1 MSSDG
6 LLAARLRGSAATAA
20 TAAVVVL
27 AALAV
32 PPFLPPYWLSILILG
47 VIFAILAMSLN
58 LLMGFTGLDS
68 LGQAA
73 FFGTA
78 AYVLGILTTRYGL
91 GWGVGTAAGL
101 VAATAVAAVF
111 GLVAVRLKGL
121 YFLLITVALGQV
133 LWGAALRWG
142 SLTGGWNGLRG
153 LTMPADV
160 LGRAVPYYYFALA
173 VFGIVATSVWLIVHS
188 PFGLVLRS
196 IRERELRSSTLGY
209 RTFVHKYMAFVIAGF
224 IAALAGVLSATY
236 NGFVSPR
243 DLSLELSFDAMLMVI
258 LGGTG
263 TLLGPV
269 VGALVVTALRYLLSV
284 YIDDYWLI
292 VLGLVFIAA
301 TIWLPEGLV
310 GVLRHRRRVP
320 GAVAGE
326 PVGRP
331 AEAGTAV
338 DGTTSSLPEG
348 QLVPVAPQD
357 QATPGPPSAAIGAE
371 ALVLEDVSMSFGDVT
386 VLDDV
391 DLVVTPGERTG
402 IIGLNGAG
410 KTTLFNVITG
420 IHRPTGGSLQ
430 MLGQDVTRLP
440 PYRRSAL
447 GLARTF
453 QVTMLYPRLTALEN
467 IAIAL
472 MGRRHRRTQYVLWR
486 RLSSMTNV
494 GQQAREILD
503 GVGLG
508 DLGDV
513 EVRYLSYGHQRQ
525 VEVALALA
533 ADPEVLL
540 LDEPTAGLAQAEIP
554 RMLRLLKALPEHLT
568 ILIVE
573 HNLEVIFE
581 IVTRVVVLHEG
592 RVIMDGSPKVVR
604 ADPDVRQLYFG
615 SRGSGARQHAPE
627 PSARSEEPRR

>member
-1 MSSDG
+1 VF
-6 LLAARLRGSAATAA
+6 A
-20 TAAVVVL
+20 AAVTVL
-27 AALAV
+27 AALAI

-58 LLMGFTGLDS
+58 LLMGYTGLDS

-78 AYVLGILTTRYGL
+78 AYVLGILTTRQGMR
-91 GWGVGTAAGL
+91 WDVAAAAGL
-101 VAATAVAAVF
+101 VAAIIVAAVF

-142 SLTGGWNGLRG
+142 SLTGGWNGMRG
-153 LTMPADV
+153 LTVPTEV
-160 LGRAVPYYYFALA
+160 LGRSVPYYYFALA
-173 VFGIVATSVWLIVHS
+173 VFTCVAAAVRLIVRS

-196 IRERELRSSTLGY
+196 IREREVRSSTLGY
-209 RTFVHKYMAFVIAGF
+209 RTFVHKYLAFVIAGF

-236 NGFVSPR
+236 NSFVSPR

-263 TLLGPV
+263 TLLGPII
-269 VGALVVTALRYLLSV
+269 GALVVTALRFLLSV

-310 GVLRHRRRVP
+310 GAVRRLRRSDKA
-320 GAVAGE
+320 GA
-326 PVGRP
+326 
-331 AEAGTAV
+331 
-338 DGTTSSLPEG
+338 S
-348 QLVPVAPQD
+348 VPVARAAD
-357 QATPGPPSAAIGAE
+357 EVAGATVPRSLADATAPAARTEPGPSSRSTGTD
-371 ALVLEDVSMSFGDVT
+371 ALVLEDVRKSFGDVT
-386 VLDDV
+386 VLQDV
-391 DLVVTPGERTG
+391 DITVSPGERLG

-420 IHRPTGGSLQ
+420 LHRPTNGSVR
-430 MLGQDVTRLP
+430 MLGHDVTHMP

-453 QVTMLYPRLTALEN
+453 QVTMLYPRLTAHEN
-467 IAIAL
+467 IAVAL
-472 MGRRHRRTQYVLWR
+472 MGRRHRRIQYVMWR
-486 RLSSMTNV
+486 PLSSVADV
-494 GQQAREILD
+494 GQQAREILE
-503 GVGLG
+503 GAGLA

-533 ADPEVLL
+533 ADPELLL

-554 RMLRLLKALPEHLT
+554 RMLKLLKALPEHLT
-568 ILIVE
+568 ILVVE

-581 IVTRVVVLHEG
+581 IVTRVIVLHEG
-592 RVIMDGSPKVVR
+592 RVIIDDSPEAVR

-615 SRGSGARQHAPE
+615 SRQPRVRQRASRP
-627 PSARSEEPRR
+627 ATGSEEPGR

>member
-1 MSSDG
+1 MF
-6 LLAARLRGSAATAA
+6 A
-20 TAAVVVL
+20 AAVTVL
-27 AALAV
+27 AALAI

-58 LLMGFTGLDS
+58 LLMGYTGLDS

-78 AYVLGILTTRYGL
+78 AYVLGILTTRQGAR
-91 GWGVGTAAGL
+91 WDVAAAAGL
-101 VAATAVAAVF
+101 VAAIIVAAVF

-142 SLTGGWNGLRG
+142 SLTGGWNGMRG
-153 LTMPADV
+153 VTVPTEV
-160 LGRAVPYYYFALA
+160 LGRSVPYYYFALA
-173 VFGIVATSVWLIVHS
+173 VFACVAAAVRLIVRS

-196 IRERELRSSTLGY
+196 IREREVRSSTLGY
-209 RTFVHKYMAFVIAGF
+209 RTFVHKYLAFVIAGF

-236 NGFVSPR
+236 NSFVSPR

-263 TLLGPV
+263 TLLGPII
-269 VGALVVTALRYLLSV
+269 GALVVTALRFLLSV

-292 VLGLVFIAA
+292 VLGLEFIAA

-310 GVLRHRRRVP
+310 GAVRRLRRSDKA
-320 GAVAGE
+320 GADV
-326 PVGRP
+326 PVGR
-331 AEAGTAV
+331 AAGEVAGATAWRSIA
-338 DGTTSSLPEG
+338 DATATRKDKGPSFRSTGT
-348 QLVPVAPQD
+348 D
-357 QATPGPPSAAIGAE
+357 
-371 ALVLEDVSMSFGDVT
+371 ALVLEGVGKSFGDVT
-386 VLDDV
+386 VLRDV
-391 DLVVTPGERTG
+391 DITVGPGERLG

-410 KTTLFNVITG
+410 KTTLFNVMTG
-420 IHRPTGGSLQ
+420 LHRPTSGSLR
-430 MLGQDVTRLP
+430 MLGHDVTHMP
-440 PYRRSAL
+440 PHRRSAL

-453 QVTMLYPRLTALEN
+453 QVTTLYPRLTAHEN
-467 IAIAL
+467 IAVAL
-472 MGRRHRRTQYVLWR
+472 LGRRHRRIQYVMWR
-486 RLSSMTNV
+486 PLSSVVDV
-494 GQQAREILD
+494 GQQAREILE
-503 GVGLG
+503 GVGLA

-533 ADPEVLL
+533 ADPELLL

-554 RMLRLLKALPEHLT
+554 RMLELLKALPEHLT
-568 ILIVE
+568 ILVVE

-581 IVTRVVVLHEG
+581 IVTRVIVLHEG
-592 RVIMDGSPKVVR
+592 RVIIDDAPEAVR

-615 SRGSGARQHAPE
+615 SRQPRVQQRASRPATG
-627 PSARSEEPRR
+627 SEEPGR

>member
-1 MSSDG
+1 MSSEG
-6 LLAARLRGSAATAA
+6 VRTRSAARTRATTMAVAAAGVA
-20 TAAVVVL
+20 

-32 PPFLPPYWLSILILG
+32 PPLLPPYWLSILILG

-58 LLMGFTGLDS
+58 LLMGYTGLDS

-78 AYVLGILTTRYGL
+78 AYLLGILTARYGVR
-91 GWGVGTAAGL
+91 WDFAAAAGL
-101 VAATAVAAVF
+101 VAAIAVAAVF

-133 LWGAALRWG
+133 LWGASLRWG
-142 SLTGGWNGLRG
+142 TLTGGWNGLRG
-153 LTMPADV
+153 VTRPVAALA
-160 LGRAVPYYYFALA
+160 RALPYYYFALV
-173 VFGIVATSVWLIVHS
+173 VFGIVAAAVWLIVRS

-209 RTFVHKYMAFVIAGF
+209 RTFVHKYLAFVIAGF
-224 IAALAGVLSATY
+224 IAAVAGILSATY
-236 NGFVSPR
+236 NSFVSPR

-263 TLLGPV
+263 TLAGPV
-269 VGALVVTALRYLLSV
+269 IGALVVTALRYLLSV
-284 YIDDYWLI
+284 YIADYWLI

-301 TIWLPEGLV
+301 TIWLPDGLV
-310 GVLRHRRRVP
+310 GITRRRRAGAPRVEGP
-320 GAVAGE
+320 AVAG
-326 PVGRP
+326 P
-331 AEAGTAV
+331 AAGTAPAAA
-338 DGTTSSLPEG
+338 G
-348 QLVPVAPQD
+348 APQVPMPTHD
-357 QATPGPPSAAIGAE
+357 GDAPSPPVGAD
-371 ALVLEDVSMSFGDVT
+371 ALELRNVGIAFGDVT
-386 VLDDV
+386 VLADV
-391 DLVVTPGERTG
+391 DLVVRPGERTG
-402 IIGLNGAG
+402 IIGPNGAG

-420 IHRPTGGSLQ
+420 IHRPTAGSLR
-430 MLGQDVTRLP
+430 MLGHEVTSLP

-467 IAIAL
+467 IAMAL
-472 MGRRHRRTQYVLWR
+472 MSRRHRRTRYVLWR
-486 RLSSMTNV
+486 PLSSLA
-494 GQQAREILD
+494 GLQGQAREILG
-503 GVGLG
+503 GVGLAE
-508 DLGDV
+508 LGDV
-513 EVRYLSYGHQRQ
+513 EVRHLSYGHQRQ

-533 ADPEVLL
+533 ADPQVLL

-554 RMLRLLKALPEHLT
+554 RMLRLLKALPENLT

-581 IVTRVVVLHEG
+581 VVSRVIVLHEG
-592 RVIMDGSPKVVR
+592 RVIVDGAPDLVR

-615 SRGSGARQHAPE
+615 SVVPRMPRHASEPPATSGERG
-627 PSARSEEPRR
+627 

>member
-1 MSSDG
+1 VF
-6 LLAARLRGSAATAA
+6 A
-20 TAAVVVL
+20 AAVTVL
-27 AALAV
+27 AALAI

-58 LLMGFTGLDS
+58 LLMGYTGLDS

-78 AYVLGILTTRYGL
+78 AYVLGILTTRQGMR
-91 GWGVGTAAGL
+91 WDVAAAAGL
-101 VAATAVAAVF
+101 VAAIIVAAVF

-142 SLTGGWNGLRG
+142 SLTGGWNGMRG
-153 LTMPADV
+153 LTVPTEV
-160 LGRAVPYYYFALA
+160 LGRSVPYYYFALA
-173 VFGIVATSVWLIVHS
+173 VFACVAAAVRLIVRS

-196 IRERELRSSTLGY
+196 IREREVRSSTLGY
-209 RTFVHKYMAFVIAGF
+209 RTFVHKYLAFVIAGF

-236 NGFVSPR
+236 NSFVSPR

-263 TLLGPV
+263 TLLGPII
-269 VGALVVTALRYLLSV
+269 GALVVTALRFLLSV

-310 GVLRHRRRVP
+310 GAVRRRRRP
-320 GAVAGE
+320 DKTEAGV
-326 PVGRP
+326 PVGRAAGEVAGATAPRSLADATAP
-331 AEAGTAV
+331 AARTEPAPSSRSTGV
-338 DGTTSSLPEG
+338 D
-348 QLVPVAPQD
+348 
-357 QATPGPPSAAIGAE
+357 
-371 ALVLEDVSMSFGDVT
+371 ALVLEDVRKSFGDVT
-386 VLDDV
+386 VLQDV
-391 DLVVTPGERTG
+391 DITVSPGERLG

-420 IHRPTGGSLQ
+420 LHRPTNGSVQ
-430 MLGQDVTRLP
+430 MLGHDVTHMP

-453 QVTMLYPRLTALEN
+453 QVTMLYPRLTAHEN
-467 IAIAL
+467 IAVAL
-472 MGRRHRRTQYVLWR
+472 MGRRHRRIQYVMWR
-486 RLSSMTNV
+486 PLSSVADV
-494 GQQAREILD
+494 GQQAREILE
-503 GVGLG
+503 GAGLA

-533 ADPEVLL
+533 ADPELLL

-554 RMLRLLKALPEHLT
+554 RMLKLLKALPEHLT
-568 ILIVE
+568 ILVVE

-581 IVTRVVVLHEG
+581 IVTRVIVLHEG
-592 RVIMDGSPKVVR
+592 RVIIDDSPEAVR
-604 ADPDVRQLYFG
+604 ADPNVRQLYFG
-615 SRGSGARQHAPE
+615 SRQPRVRQRASRP
-627 PSARSEEPRR
+627 ATGSEEPGR

>member
-1 MSSDG
+1 MSSEG
-6 LLAARLRGSAATAA
+6 RLAGFTSHVQRGTVFA
-20 TAAVVVL
+20 AAVTVL
-27 AALAV
+27 AALAI

-58 LLMGFTGLDS
+58 LLMGYTGLDS

-78 AYVLGILTTRYGL
+78 AYVLGILTTRQ
-91 GWGVGTAAGL
+91 GVRWDVAAAAGL
-101 VAATAVAAVF
+101 VAAIIVAAVF

-142 SLTGGWNGLRG
+142 SLTGGWNGMRG
-153 LTMPADV
+153 LTVPTEV
-160 LGRAVPYYYFALA
+160 LGRSVPYYYFALA
-173 VFGIVATSVWLIVHS
+173 VFACVAAAVRLIVRS

-196 IRERELRSSTLGY
+196 IREREVRSSTLGY
-209 RTFVHKYMAFVIAGF
+209 RTFVHKYLAFVIAGL

-236 NGFVSPR
+236 NSFVSPR

-263 TLLGPV
+263 TLLGPII
-269 VGALVVTALRYLLSV
+269 GALVVTALRFLLSV

-310 GVLRHRRRVP
+310 GAVRRRRRP
-320 GAVAGE
+320 DKTEAGV
-326 PVGRP
+326 PVGRAAGEVAGATAPRSLADATAP
-331 AEAGTAV
+331 AARTEPAPSSRSTGV
-338 DGTTSSLPEG
+338 D
-348 QLVPVAPQD
+348 
-357 QATPGPPSAAIGAE
+357 
-371 ALVLEDVSMSFGDVT
+371 ALVLEDVRKSFGDVT
-386 VLDDV
+386 VLQDV
-391 DLVVTPGERTG
+391 DITVSPGERLG

-420 IHRPTGGSLQ
+420 LHRPTNGSVQ
-430 MLGQDVTRLP
+430 MLGHDVTHMP

-453 QVTMLYPRLTALEN
+453 QVTMLYPRLTAHEN
-467 IAIAL
+467 IAVAL
-472 MGRRHRRTQYVLWR
+472 MGRRHRRIQYVMWR
-486 RLSSMTNV
+486 PLSSVADV
-494 GQQAREILD
+494 GQQAREILE
-503 GVGLG
+503 GAGLA

-533 ADPEVLL
+533 ADPELLL

-554 RMLRLLKALPEHLT
+554 RMLKLLKALPEHLT
-568 ILIVE
+568 ILVVE

-581 IVTRVVVLHEG
+581 IVTRVIVLHEG
-592 RVIMDGSPKVVR
+592 RVIIDDSPEAVR

-615 SRGSGARQHAPE
+615 SRQPRVQQRASRPAT
-627 PSARSEEPRR
+627 SSEEPGR